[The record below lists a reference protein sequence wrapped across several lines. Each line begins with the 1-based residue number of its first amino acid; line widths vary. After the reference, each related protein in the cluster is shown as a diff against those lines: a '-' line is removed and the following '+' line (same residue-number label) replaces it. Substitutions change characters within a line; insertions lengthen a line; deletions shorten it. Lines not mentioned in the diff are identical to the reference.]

1 MVVVYCLASIWQFA
15 LSTGQV
21 VKINIKINNN
31 QGDQDCT
38 PVFSAFAAQSGTQIV
53 LLVFDLNT
61 KAS

>member
-31 QGDQDCT
+31 QGDQDRT
-38 PVFSAFAAQSGTQIV
+38 PVFSAFAAQSGTQIF

-61 KAS
+61 KA